1 MVLFLGAC
9 GGSNTAD
16 QKYIFVWTS
25 EEARLTDSELWLP
38 ESSNGI
44 DWFTDNPDGLEGQI
58 SIWAFLRLWGDAQN
72 YLGASDRPF
81 IQEPPIADFSCTVDG
96 ALVST
101 VLELTEP
108 EIRPILANSDSDPG
122 IFIVQTS
129 VVFDAR
135 VIGNNTPVLPLN
147 CTDETL
153 VEVRFR
159 PRAVDLPAIAPCE
172 TSYDPDCE
180 EPLAD

>member
-9 GGSNTAD
+9 GGSNAEE
-16 QKYIFVWTS
+16 KEYVFVWTS
-25 EEARLTDSELWLP
+25 EQATLTDSALWLP
-38 ESSNGI
+38 AYNNGI
-44 DWFTDNPDGLEGQI
+44 DLFTVNPDGLEGQI
-58 SIWAFLRLWGDAQN
+58 STWAFLRLWGEKQN
-72 YLGASDRPF
+72 YLGRSDGPF
-81 IQEPPIADFSCTVDG
+81 TQEPPIADFSCTVDG

-101 VLELTEP
+101 ALELTGYEVWTT
-108 EIRPILANSDSDPG
+108 LVGGDSVIPG
-122 IFIVQTS
+122 LQLS

-135 VIGNNTPVLPLN
+135 VIGNNTPSLPLN

-180 EPLAD
+180 EPLTD

>member
-9 GGSNTAD
+9 GGSSAGD

-25 EEARLTDSELWLP
+25 EEASLTDSALWLP
-38 ESSNGI
+38 ASNRGI

-58 SIWAFLRLWGDAQN
+58 STWAFLTLWGEEQN

-81 IQEPPIADFSCTVDG
+81 VQEPPIADFSCTVDG

-101 VLELTEP
+101 ALELTDYLLLTTYAGVESEVP
-108 EIRPILANSDSDPG
+108 YL
-122 IFIVQTS
+122 QTS

-135 VIGNNTPVLPLN
+135 VIGNNTPSLPLN

-159 PRAVDLPAIAPCE
+159 PRAVDLSAIAPCE